1 VSTSSQFS
9 SSISTTRR
17 RADEQYDRVY
27 AETIDQLEYRLERD
41 EGFNAR
47 ELREQ
52 LEVMYVQEGN
62 DWLGRGMAESVSMSA
77 TIAAMEAVLAR
88 LERGAARS
96 AGDAAGA
103 DYGGDGNA

>member
-1 VSTSSQFS
+1 ML
-9 SSISTTRR
+9 RR
-17 RADEQYDRVY
+17 SEEQYDRVY
-27 AETIDQLEYRLERD
+27 SDTVDQLEYRLERD
-41 EGFNAR
+41 PEFTAR

-62 DWLGRGMAESVSMSA
+62 DWLGRGMADTVSVSA

>member
-1 VSTSSQFS
+1 MSASSQYSSSTS
-9 SSISTTRR
+9 TMRR

-27 AETIDQLEYRLERD
+27 AETLDQLEYRLMRD
-41 EGFNAR
+41 EGFDAR

-62 DWLGRGMAESVSMSA
+62 DWLGRGMAEEMSMAA

-88 LERGAARS
+88 LERNGRA
-96 AGDAAGA
+96 
-103 DYGGDGNA
+103 